1 MTNWPR
7 RNHLSPFTFHFSLLT
22 SHKMA
27 ASSEEHV
34 SLRTWIAVLGTILG
48 AFMAVLDIQ
57 ITNASLREIT
67 GGIAST
73 AVEASWVSTSYL
85 IGEIITIPLTAWL
98 GRVFGVR
105 LYLLVNVS
113 LFLLFSGLC
122 GTASELTQ
130 MIIYRALQ
138 GFTGGVMIPMCFT
151 VINTQLPP
159 SRRSVGLVLFG
170 ITATMAPAIGPYIG
184 GLLTDNY
191 GWPMV
196 FYVNFLPGA
205 VMLATIFFAIDPE
218 PLNMPLL
225 WKGDWLGSVFMAIGL
240 GSLIAFL
247 EEGQNDDWF
256 TSVFIQRCFTMA
268 VIFIPLFIIC
278 ELISKTPVVNLR
290 LLRIRN
296 LGLASAV
303 NFIMGASLYG
313 SVFLL
318 PEFLEQVQ
326 NYSASQTGEAMV
338 LIGLPQLL
346 IFPFVPRLM
355 KVFDLRL
362 IVFIGA
368 LIFGGSCFLNIHM
381 NPDFGGPQFQIGNV
395 MRALGQPFT
404 IVPLSAL
411 ATAGLLREQQ
421 ADGSALF
428 NIMRNLGGS
437 VGTALLST
445 TITQREQFHDFRIGE
460 RITPYDP
467 YVQQFLSNQSVQN
480 LQHSGDPAG
489 ALQQAYRMLQAS
501 VQTNSFVMAYNECF
515 LALGIILLLGSVSIW
530 LCQKTHAAG
539 SAAGH

>member
-1 MTNWPR
+1 MTA
-7 RNHLSPFTFHFSLLT
+7 S
-22 SHKMA
+22 
-27 ASSEEHV
+27 SSEEHV
-34 SLRTWIAVLGTILG
+34 SLRTWIGVLGTLLG

-67 GGIAST
+67 GGIGST

-98 GRVFGVR
+98 GRVFGTR

-122 GTASELTQ
+122 GTATELTQ

-138 GFTGGVMIPMCFT
+138 GFTGGVMIPMAFT

-159 SRRSVGLVLFG
+159 SKRAVGLVLFG

-184 GLLTDNY
+184 GLLTDSY
-191 GWPMV
+191 GWSMV
-196 FYVNFLPGA
+196 FYINLIPG
-205 VMLATIFFAIDPE
+205 VIMLATIFFAIDPE
-218 PLNMPLL
+218 PMNLPLL
-225 WKGDWLGSVFMAIGL
+225 WKGDWLGTGFMAIGL

-256 TSVFIQRCFTMA
+256 TSVFIQRCFTLAM
-268 VIFIPLFIIC
+268 IFIPLFIIC
-278 ELISKTPVVNLR
+278 ELVSKTPVVNLR

-303 NFIMGASLYG
+303 NFLLGASLYG

-318 PEFLEQVQ
+318 PEYLEQVQ
-326 NYSASQTGEAMV
+326 QYSAKQTGEAMV

-346 IFPFVPRLM
+346 VFPFVPRLM
-355 KVFDLRL
+355 KRFDLRL
-362 IVFIGA
+362 IVFVGA
-368 LIFGGSCFLNIHM
+368 LIFGGSCLLNIYM
-381 NPDFGGPQFQIGNV
+381 NPQFGGPQFQFANIV
-395 MRALGQPFT
+395 RALGQPFT

-411 ATAGLLREQQ
+411 ATTGLMREQQ
-421 ADGSALF
+421 GDGSALF

-445 TITQREQFHDFRIGE
+445 LITQREQFHDFRIGE
-460 RITPYDP
+460 RVTPYSP
-467 YVQQFLSNQSVQN
+467 YVQQFLSSQSTQN

-489 ALQQAYRMLQAS
+489 ALQQAYRMLQQS
-501 VQTNSFVMAYNECF
+501 VQLNSFVMAYSECF
-515 LALGIILLLGSVSIW
+515 LVLGVILL
-530 LCQKTHAAG
+530 AG
-539 SAAGH
+539 SAAIWLCKRTKATGAAAAH

>member
-1 MTNWPR
+1 
-7 RNHLSPFTFHFSLLT
+7 
-22 SHKMA
+22 MA
-27 ASSEEHV
+27 PSSEEQV

-73 AVEASWVSTSYL
+73 SVEASWVSTSYL

-98 GRVFGVR
+98 GRVFGTR
-105 LYLLVNVS
+105 LYLLVNVA
-113 LFLLFSGLC
+113 LFLVFSGLC
-122 GTASELTQ
+122 GTATELTQ
-130 MIIYRALQ
+130 MIFYRALQ
-138 GFTGGVMIPMCFT
+138 GFTGGVMIPMSFT
-151 VINTQLPP
+151 VINTRLPP
-159 SRRSVGLVLFG
+159 SKRAVGLVLFG
-170 ITATMAPAIGPYIG
+170 VTATMAPAIGPYIG

-196 FYVNFLPGA
+196 FYINFIPGA
-205 VMLATIFFAIDPE
+205 LMLATVFFAFDAE
-218 PLNMPLL
+218 PLNLELL
-225 WKGDWLGSVFMAIGL
+225 WEGDWLGTIFMALGL

-256 TSVFIQRCFTMA
+256 TSVFIQRCFALA
-268 VIFIPLFIIC
+268 VVFIPLFIIC

-296 LGLASAV
+296 LGLASGV
-303 NFIMGASLYG
+303 NFLLGASLYG

-318 PEFLEQVQ
+318 PEYLEQVQ
-326 NYSASQTGEAMV
+326 NYSASQTGEAMI

-355 KVFDLRL
+355 RRFDLRL
-362 IVFIGA
+362 IVFVGA
-368 LIFGGSCFLNIHM
+368 LVFGGSCFLNVYM
-381 NPDFGGPQFQIGNV
+381 NPDFGGPQFQIANV
-395 MRALGQPFT
+395 IRAIGQPFT

-411 ATAGLLREQQ
+411 ATAGLQREQQ

-445 TITQREQFHDFRIGE
+445 MITQREQFHDFRIGE
-460 RITPYDP
+460 RVTPYSP
-467 YVQQFLSNQSVQN
+467 YVQQFLSNQSAQN
-480 LQHSGDPAG
+480 LQHSGDPVG
-489 ALQQAYRMLQAS
+489 AMRQAYRMLQEAI
-501 VQTNSFVMAYNECF
+501 QTNSFVMAYSECF
-515 LALGIILLLGSVSIW
+515 LALGVILLMGSVTIW
-530 LCQKTHAAG
+530 LCKKTKSAGAAG
-539 SAAGH
+539 AH

>member
-1 MTNWPR
+1 
-7 RNHLSPFTFHFSLLT
+7 
-22 SHKMA
+22 MA
-27 ASSEEHV
+27 ASSEEKV
-34 SLRTWIAVLGTILG
+34 SLRTWVAVLGTVLG

-67 GGIAST
+67 GGIGST

-113 LFLLFSGLC
+113 LFLVFSGLC

-138 GFTGGVMIPMCFT
+138 GFTGGVMIPMSFT

-159 SRRSVGLVLFG
+159 SRRPLGLVLFG
-170 ITATMAPAIGPYIG
+170 ITATLAPAIGPYIG

-196 FYVNFLPGA
+196 FYVNFIPGA
-205 VMLATIFFAIDPE
+205 VMLATVFFAIDPQ

-225 WKGDWLGSVFMAIGL
+225 WKGDWLGTAFMAIGL

-256 TSVFIQRCFTMA
+256 TSVFIQRCFTLA

-278 ELISKTPVVNLR
+278 ELVSKTPVVNLR

-303 NFIMGASLYG
+303 NFLLGASLYG

-318 PEFLEQVQ
+318 PEYLEQVQ

-355 KVFDLRL
+355 KSVRPAFDRL
-362 IVFIGA
+362 CRSTDFRRQLFVEYSYESRFWRTAISNRQCHPRSGATVHHRASIRACYRWATEGTTGGRIGSFQYHEKSGWQRRNGA
-368 LIFGGSCFLNIHM
+368 LEHH
-381 NPDFGGPQFQIGNV
+381 DH
-395 MRALGQPFT
+395 
-404 IVPLSAL
+404 
-411 ATAGLLREQQ
+411 
-421 ADGSALF
+421 
-428 NIMRNLGGS
+428 
-437 VGTALLST
+437 ST
-445 TITQREQFHDFRIGE
+445 
-460 RITPYDP
+460 
-467 YVQQFLSNQSVQN
+467 
-480 LQHSGDPAG
+480 
-489 ALQQAYRMLQAS
+489 
-501 VQTNSFVMAYNECF
+501 
-515 LALGIILLLGSVSIW
+515 
-530 LCQKTHAAG
+530 
-539 SAAGH
+539 

>member
-1 MTNWPR
+1 
-7 RNHLSPFTFHFSLLT
+7 
-22 SHKMA
+22 MA
-27 ASSEEHV
+27 PSSEEQV

-73 AVEASWVSTSYL
+73 SVEASWVSTSYL

-98 GRVFGVR
+98 GRVFGTR
-105 LYLLVNVS
+105 LYLLVNVA
-113 LFLLFSGLC
+113 LFLVFSGLC
-122 GTASELTQ
+122 GTATELTQ
-130 MIIYRALQ
+130 MIFYRALQ
-138 GFTGGVMIPMCFT
+138 GFTGGVMIPLAFT
-151 VINTQLPP
+151 VINTRLPP
-159 SRRSVGLVLFG
+159 SKRAVGLVLFG
-170 ITATMAPAIGPYIG
+170 VTATMAPAIGPYIG

-196 FYVNFLPGA
+196 FYINFIPGA
-205 VMLATIFFAIDPE
+205 LMLATVFFAFDSE
-218 PLNMPLL
+218 PLNLELL
-225 WKGDWLGSVFMAIGL
+225 WEGDWLGTIFMALGL

-256 TSVFIQRCFTMA
+256 TSVFIQRCFTLA
-268 VIFIPLFIIC
+268 VVFIPLFIIC

-296 LGLASAV
+296 LGLASGV
-303 NFIMGASLYG
+303 NFLLGASLYG

-318 PEFLEQVQ
+318 PEYLEQVQ
-326 NYSASQTGEAMV
+326 NYSASQTGEAMI

-355 KVFDLRL
+355 RRFDLRL
-362 IVFIGA
+362 IVFVGA
-368 LIFGGSCFLNIHM
+368 LVFGGSCFLNVYM
-381 NPDFGGPQFQIGNV
+381 NPDFGGPQFQIANV
-395 MRALGQPFT
+395 IRAVGQPFT

-411 ATAGLLREQQ
+411 ATAGLQREQQ

-445 TITQREQFHDFRIGE
+445 MITQREQFHDFRIGE
-460 RITPYDP
+460 RVTPYSP

-480 LQHSGDPAG
+480 LQHSGDPVG
-489 ALQQAYRMLQAS
+489 AMRQAYRMLQEAI
-501 VQTNSFVMAYNECF
+501 QTNSFVMAYSECF
-515 LALGIILLLGSVSIW
+515 LALGVILLMGSVTIW
-530 LCQKTHAAG
+530 LCKKTKAAG
-539 SAAGH
+539 AAGAH

>member
-1 MTNWPR
+1 
-7 RNHLSPFTFHFSLLT
+7 
-22 SHKMA
+22 MA
-27 ASSEEHV
+27 PSSEEQV

-73 AVEASWVSTSYL
+73 SVEASWVSTSYL

-98 GRVFGVR
+98 GRVFGTR
-105 LYLLVNVS
+105 LYLLVNVA
-113 LFLLFSGLC
+113 LFLVFSGLC
-122 GTASELTQ
+122 GTATELTQ
-130 MIIYRALQ
+130 MIFYRALQ
-138 GFTGGVMIPMCFT
+138 GFTGGVMIPMSFT
-151 VINTQLPP
+151 VINTRLPP
-159 SRRSVGLVLFG
+159 SKRAVGLVLFG
-170 ITATMAPAIGPYIG
+170 VTATMAPAIGPYIG

-196 FYVNFLPGA
+196 FYINFIPGA
-205 VMLATIFFAIDPE
+205 LMLATVFFAFDSE
-218 PLNMPLL
+218 PLNLQLL
-225 WKGDWLGSVFMAIGL
+225 WEGDWLGTIFMALGL

-256 TSVFIQRCFTMA
+256 TSVFIQRCFTLA
-268 VIFIPLFIIC
+268 VVFIPLFIIC

-296 LGLASAV
+296 LGLASGV
-303 NFIMGASLYG
+303 NFLLGASLYG

-318 PEFLEQVQ
+318 PEYLEQVQ
-326 NYSASQTGEAMV
+326 NYSASQTGEAMI

-355 KVFDLRL
+355 RRFDLRL
-362 IVFIGA
+362 IVFVGA
-368 LIFGGSCFLNIHM
+368 LVFGGSCFLNVYM
-381 NPDFGGPQFQIGNV
+381 NPDFGGPQFQIANV
-395 MRALGQPFT
+395 IRAVGQPFT

-411 ATAGLLREQQ
+411 ATAGLQREQQ

-445 TITQREQFHDFRIGE
+445 MITQREQFHDFRIGE
-460 RITPYDP
+460 RVTPYSP

-480 LQHSGDPAG
+480 LQHSGDPVG
-489 ALQQAYRMLQAS
+489 AMRQAYRMLQEAI
-501 VQTNSFVMAYNECF
+501 QTNSFVMAYSECF
-515 LALGIILLLGSVSIW
+515 LALGVILLMGSVTIW
-530 LCQKTHAAG
+530 LCKKTKAAG
-539 SAAGH
+539 AAGAH

>member
-1 MTNWPR
+1 
-7 RNHLSPFTFHFSLLT
+7 
-22 SHKMA
+22 MA

-34 SLRTWIAVLGTILG
+34 SLRTWIAVLSTILG

-57 ITNASLREIT
+57 ITNASLREIA

-98 GRVFGVR
+98 GRVFGTR

-122 GTASELTQ
+122 GTATELIQ
-130 MIIYRALQ
+130 MIIYRVLQ
-138 GFTGGVMIPMCFT
+138 GFTGGVMIPMSFT

-159 SRRSVGLVLFG
+159 SRRPVGLVLFG

-196 FYVNFLPGA
+196 FYINFIPGA

-225 WKGDWLGSVFMAIGL
+225 WKGDWLGTVFMAIGL

-256 TSVFIQRCFTMA
+256 TSVFIQRCFTLA

-278 ELISKTPVVNLR
+278 ELVSKHPVVNLW
-290 LLRIRN
+290 LLGIRN
-296 LGLASAV
+296 LALASSV
-303 NFIMGASLYG
+303 NFLMGASLYG

-318 PEFLEQVQ
+318 PEYLEQVQ
-326 NYSASQTGEAMV
+326 QYSAKQTGEAMV

-355 KVFDLRL
+355 KTFDLRL
-362 IVFIGA
+362 IVF
-368 LIFGGSCFLNIHM
+368 
-381 NPDFGGPQFQIGNV
+381 GGPQFQIANIV
-395 MRALGQPFT
+395 RALGQPFT

-411 ATAGLLREQQ
+411 ATAGLLREQHW
-421 ADGSALF
+421 DGSALF

-445 TITQREQFHDFRIGE
+445 MITQREQFHDFRIGE
-460 RITPYDP
+460 RVTPYSP
-467 YVQQFLSNQSVQN
+467 YVQQFLSNQSAQN

-489 ALQQAYRMLQAS
+489 AMQQAYRMLQAS
-501 VQTNSFVMAYNECF
+501 VQTNSFVMAYSECF
-515 LALGIILLLGSVSIW
+515 LALGIILLVGSVTIW
-530 LCQKTHAAG
+530 LCKKTKAVGAA
-539 SAAGH
+539 AAH